1 MTIVLAGLDTST
13 AARPVLETALRI
25 GELAGADVE
34 VVHVQ
39 DDPLDSFEVAKSL
52 AEKSG
57 VSFRLWTGRVGPAL
71 LTALD
76 APEVIAAVIG
86 VRSKSIARRP
96 ISKTVRHVLE
106 HAHKPVV
113 VVPPEVVAPGSIH
126 RILLPLE
133 GTEPSSRSVR
143 ERLSP
148 LLVADVELIVL
159 HVFTE
164 DTVPAMLDRPSYG
177 LETWGREF
185 LNLHLPRAASIEL
198 RRGPVATRVAE
209 VSREHGADLI
219 VLSWSQS
226 SSAEQARVVREV
238 LDASELPVLLL
249 PVTALP
255 DEGDEAG
262 ASVHGDRH

>member
-1 MTIVLAGLDTST
+1 MTIVLVALDTSAT
-13 AARPVLETALRI
+13 ARPVLETALRI
-25 GELAGADVE
+25 GELTAADVE

-39 DDPLDSFEVAKSL
+39 DDPLDSFEVPKSL

-57 VSFRLWTGRVGPAL
+57 VSFRLLTGRVEPAL
-71 LTALD
+71 LAALD

-86 VRSKSIARRP
+86 ARSKSIARRP

-113 VVPPEVVAPGSIH
+113 VVPPEVVSPGSIH

-133 GTEPSSRSVR
+133 GTEPASRSVR

-148 LLVADVELIVL
+148 LLVGDVELIVL

-164 DTVPAMLDRPSYG
+164 TTVPAMLDRPSYG

-185 LNLHLPRAASIEL
+185 LSHHFPRAAALSCAAAQS
-198 RRGPVATRVAE
+198 RRE
-209 VSREHGADLI
+209 
-219 VLSWSQS
+219 
-226 SSAEQARVVREV
+226 
-238 LDASELPVLLL
+238 
-249 PVTALP
+249 
-255 DEGDEAG
+255 
-262 ASVHGDRH
+262 